1 MTGNNRSIAYVAG
14 AILIGGVGAAIVSSQ
29 SNSNGADAPPAQT
42 EAPSQTPERQSN
54 ADIADTSAD
63 DIVTVQSTD
72 SSGPIRHDSDDLA
85 FTATFPEASNMR
97 RVANALRA
105 ETRTYLDRARSEAR
119 SSGAD
124 SSMPQWEIKIDW
136 DVVATTDGFAS
147 LVGKSY
153 EYRGGAHP
161 VELVDTKLMQTD
173 TGEEIPQ
180 SRLFNSR
187 TWPTPAV
194 AIAVCENL
202 KAAKTQTVGAQTIF
216 DEPIVCAGPNNNI
229 KLEDAKLAFA
239 ASKSGAGFGGLHVFY
254 QPYVVG
260 SYAEGSY
267 EFTIPAEVFIEDVAK
282 DYRQLFTGDP
292 VPLVD

>member
-1 MTGNNRSIAYVAG
+1 MSGNNRSIAYVAG
-14 AILIGGVGAAIVSSQ
+14 AVLVGGLGAAIVVSQ
-29 SNSNGADAPPAQT
+29 SNSKSAEAPPIET
-42 EAPSQTPERQSN
+42 EAPLQAPEPQPN
-54 ADIADTSAD
+54 PDVADTSAD

-72 SSGPIRHDSDDLA
+72 SSGPITHDSDDLA
-85 FTATFPEASNMR
+85 FTATFPEAPSMR

-119 SSGAD
+119 SSAAN

-136 DVVATTDGFAS
+136 DVVATADGFAS

-161 VELVDTKLMQTD
+161 IELVDTKLMQTD
-173 TGEEIPQ
+173 TGKEVPQ

-187 TWPTPAV
+187 SWPTPAV

-202 KAAKTQTVGAQTIF
+202 KAAKTQMVGAQTIF

-239 ASKSGAGFGGLHVFY
+239 GSKSGSGFGGLHVFY

-292 VPLVD
+292 APLVD